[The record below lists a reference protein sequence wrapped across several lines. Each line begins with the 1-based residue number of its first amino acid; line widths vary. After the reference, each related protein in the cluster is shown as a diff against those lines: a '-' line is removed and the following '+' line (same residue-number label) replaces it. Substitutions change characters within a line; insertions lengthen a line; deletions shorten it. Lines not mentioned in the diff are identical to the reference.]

1 MKNIIISN
9 KIEIQVI
16 PFVET
21 KKIYIKIYYIA
32 NTLYNPLKDKM
43 IIFYIQ
49 IKNNYPIIPYKI
61 TCNSNVFF
69 FLFYILVHLSFI
81 I

>member
-16 PFVET
+16 PFVEA

-32 NTLYNPLKDKM
+32 NTLYNP
-43 IIFYIQ
+43 
-49 IKNNYPIIPYKI
+49 
-61 TCNSNVFF
+61 
-69 FLFYILVHLSFI
+69 
-81 I
+81 